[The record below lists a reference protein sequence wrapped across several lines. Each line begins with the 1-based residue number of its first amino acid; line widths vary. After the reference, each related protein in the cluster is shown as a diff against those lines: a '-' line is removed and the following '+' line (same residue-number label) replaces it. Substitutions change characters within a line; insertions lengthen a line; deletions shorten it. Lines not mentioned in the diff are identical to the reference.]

1 MPTVSKVL
9 IANRGE
15 IAVRIMRTLTHMGI
29 DSVAVY
35 SRLDAGSLHV
45 RTSPTAVS
53 LAEISDPADAT
64 GGYLSIDALVSI
76 AVAQGCD
83 AVHPGYGFLAENAQF
98 ARACS
103 AAGLM
108 FIGPGPAA
116 IEALGDKAA
125 ARAIAVKA
133 QVPVVPGIDIA
144 DDAQAVIAAQGIGF
158 PILIKPVAGGGGKGM
173 HIAEDA
179 ESLQE
184 LLPRARREA
193 LAAFGDDRL
202 ILERFLPRAR
212 HIEVQVLADD
222 SGDVRAIG
230 DRECTLQRRHQKVI
244 EEAPAPHLSDSIRAQ
259 IHAAAEAVVREVG
272 YTNAGTVEFV
282 VSADDE
288 SEFYFLE
295 VNTRLQVEHPVTEEV
310 LGIDLVSCQVRI
322 AKGELLT
329 DLGLP
334 ASPHGWAFEARVYAE
349 DADHGFLPTGGRLA
363 VWDLPRDLPIRV
375 DAAVEAG
382 DSVSSSYDPMIAK
395 VITSGTTRDEA
406 RDALVEALRRTSAFG
421 VVTNIGFLVDLLNA
435 DEVRSG
441 LMDTRFIER
450 FAPGRAS
457 RSVEPLAVVA
467 WAVGRGESARQA
479 ASRTPVSAAWRAA
492 DSWRLS
498 DPRAAVWRGHIN
510 GADVI
515 AMVKQQPETD
525 TDECR
530 VDVTVAGA
538 ESAHLV
544 SRVQVHGHRC
554 SARIDGADVV
564 WDMAQIADPDGMHWW
579 LRLDG
584 ITWVFDPP
592 KALRGAGPAGSADSV
607 VRSPM
612 PGTVVRLNVSV
623 GDSVDA
629 GAHLLSVEAMKM
641 EHALTAPH
649 AGVVSKIACDVG
661 AHVKLRDVLVV
672 VEPHS

>member
-1 MPTVSKVL
+1 
-9 IANRGE
+9 
-15 IAVRIMRTLTHMGI
+15 MRTLAQMEI
-29 DSVAVY
+29 DAVSVH

-45 RTSPTAVS
+45 RSAPHAVS
-53 LAEISDPADAT
+53 LAEVANPADAT

-76 AVAQGCD
+76 AVAEGCD

-98 ARACS
+98 ARACA
-103 AAGLM
+103 AAGLV

-133 QVPVVPGIDIA
+133 RVPVVPGVEIS
-144 DDAQAVIAAQGIGF
+144 DDAQAVSAAAGIGF

-173 HIAEDA
+173 HVADDSA
-179 ESLQE
+179 ALTG

-212 HIEVQVLADD
+212 HIEVQVLAD
-222 SGDVRAIG
+222 SAGEVRAIG

-244 EEAPAPHLSDSIRAQ
+244 EEAPAPNLSDAIRTR

-310 LGIDLVSCQVRI
+310 LGIDLVACQVRI
-322 AKGELLT
+322 ARGESLASLN
-329 DLGLP
+329 LP
-334 ASPHGWAFEARVYAE
+334 DAPAGWAFEARVYAE

-363 VWDLPRDLPIRV
+363 MWDVPSTLGIRV

-382 DSVSSSYDPMIAK
+382 DVVSTAYDPMIAK
-395 VITSGTTRDEA
+395 VISYATTRDQA
-406 RDALVEALRRTSAFG
+406 RTTLIDALSSTSAFG
-421 VVTNIGFLVDLLNA
+421 VVTNIGFLIDLLGA
-435 DEVRSG
+435 DAVRSG
-441 LMDTRFIER
+441 VMDTRFIER
-450 FAPGRAS
+450 FSEQRTVPTPDS
-457 RSVEPLAVVA
+457 TVLAA
-467 WAVGRGESARQA
+467 WAVGLSSVAQQGADA
-479 ASRTPVSAAWRAA
+479 AHVSAAWGAA
-492 DSWRLS
+492 DSWRLLQ
-498 DPRAAVWRGHIN
+498 PAAMRWRG
-510 GADVI
+510 
-515 AMVKQQPETD
+515 Q
-525 TDECR
+525 
-530 VDVTVAGA
+530 
-538 ESAHLV
+538 
-544 SRVQVHGHRC
+544 
-554 SARIDGADVV
+554 IDGADVSAV
-564 WDMAQIADPDGMHWW
+564 VTRRVTEANCCEDASCFCVDVNLGGESYSHCVSSIQVDGHMFHADVDGVAASWQMLPIDDTDGRHWW
-579 LRLDG
+579 
-584 ITWVFDPP
+584 IHINNHTWVIDPAKP
-592 KALRGAGPAGSADSV
+592 MRGAGPGGASDSF

-612 PGTVVRLNVSV
+612 PGNVVRLNVSV

-649 AGVVSKIACDVG
+649 AGVVSRIECEVG
-661 AHVKLRDVLVV
+661 AHVKLREVLVV
-672 VEPHS
+672 VEPQS